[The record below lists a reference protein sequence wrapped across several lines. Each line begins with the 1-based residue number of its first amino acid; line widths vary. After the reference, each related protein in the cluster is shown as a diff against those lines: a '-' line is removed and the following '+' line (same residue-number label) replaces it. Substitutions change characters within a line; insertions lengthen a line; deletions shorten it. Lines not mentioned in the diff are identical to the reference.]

1 MIVNQHQQ
9 LRLSE
14 ASDNVADFLKLSD
27 EYLMKSIQHSSA
39 PELGP
44 ARTLVRRIASG

>member
-14 ASDNVADFLKLSD
+14 ASDNVAHFLKLSD
-27 EYLMKSIQHSSA
+27 EYLMKSIQH
-39 PELGP
+39 
-44 ARTLVRRIASG
+44 RLVDIPNYY